1 VKPAPKATA
10 MPASKTIAMPA
21 PRATAILLGAVAA
34 AALAA
39 CSRPLPEEGSPQ
51 ARLYTERCGTGCH
64 AAFHPHTLTSKMWLF
79 QVDRMDQK
87 YRAAGQPVPTAAE
100 REQLLDYL
108 TRNAGG

>member
-1 VKPAPKATA
+1 
-10 MPASKTIAMPA
+10 MPA
-21 PRATAILLGAVAA
+21 PRASAIVLGAVVA

-39 CSRPLPEEGSPQ
+39 CSRPLPEADSPQ
-51 ARLYTERCGTGCH
+51 ARLYVERCGSGCH
-64 AAFHPHTLTSKMWLF
+64 AAFQPHTLTPKMWQV

-87 YRAAGQPVPTAAE
+87 YRAAGIPVPTAQE